1 VRLVLADNDDGALE
15 LVNLDLGL
23 EGHEIAATAAD
34 GLSAVAACEA
44 HRPDVLVV
52 DHRMPPGIDGVE
64 VARRVL
70 AAGTAGAV
78 VIYSNYLDPKVVAK
92 AEALGARWLE
102 KGDLAALR
110 AAVLATGH
118 GRPPAPGG

>member
-1 VRLVLADNDDGALE
+1 MLADNDEGALD
-15 LVNLDLGL
+15 LIHLDLGL
-23 EGHEIAATAAD
+23 EGHDVVATAAD
-34 GLSAVAACEA
+34 GTSAVAACERT
-44 HRPDVLVV
+44 RPDVLVV

-70 AAGTAGAV
+70 AAGTAGGV
-78 VIYSNYLDPKVVAK
+78 VVYSNYVDPLVVAR

-118 GRPPAPGG
+118 GRPS